1 MVRSPDDK
9 PIRPHYHNQ
18 ATLEDEIRLFP
29 SNLRSDDPNGVPIIP
44 GQTMPKR
51 KKIGDS
57 PFKIVDRIS
66 GKARQSG
73 PVRASKKE
81 IRPHETHPYERPT
94 KRPRHRAAPEPS
106 RSGSILGLVDK
117 ETDAHPALDTSPP
130 TTHPSRMSPTSSHRS
145 AKLRKTRNNLFA
157 LEEFRGVEKN
167 VKPPQQQQ
175 QQQHRKG
182 NAKHGKKHP
191 APTSRP
197 DDARE
202 ERFTEDA
209 AAERRRRASSD
220 DGGFS
225 RIDGSKRAPK
235 HEVLRGVEISPS
247 KNRNPGKGALARSPR
262 QNGLASPTRTRDPS
276 ESQDSPD
283 ELQVTAEVRRSKK
296 VAGKGEIDN
305 QVALGKEHRQSSPAD
320 IQHTV
325 FTPSK
330 TKRGLKGK
338 QQKYTTNK
346 AASTTKSFGI
356 IYARFGP
363 IEQHA
368 DQRNGVELLMDLER
382 GVILLHNQNDPA
394 ECFELPLSKVTK
406 ATGGLPP
413 SGKIRLLLS
422 KMEGLDQKLDL
433 ELSSAEEKERF
444 SDGLRG
450 WNIEPLLQDE
460 AWLEKAFHTHDREL
474 KQHPYGL
481 KRPLPAGPQRGTE
494 NSALPVKRMRL
505 SDSLQ
510 DERGNPTVTAPRELP
525 GPSNSA
531 AKSSPSSPDV
541 SPRASKLSSAW
552 SVQIP
557 VKVHTSPTLP
567 ASNRQTRAMLR
578 RLPSTTIVSDDDDE
592 ADQSTQSQSD
602 GPVKKWHKP
611 LVYPRFGKKKAEVNM
626 QDRDRLRK
634 NDEFLNDNLIE
645 FYIRFLQEH
654 LSRTNEDVAKRVYFF
669 NSFFYDTL
677 MNVPRG
683 KKGINYDGVQ
693 KWTRNVDI
701 FNHDF
706 VVVPINEHAH
716 WYVAIICNL
725 PNLQDLAEPQVY
737 DEPLSS
743 QVQSSSQLDSQ
754 VQEIPETP
762 PPEVPRTA
770 QGASIAPD
778 AEPAKEEQ
786 TRHSLASMTLA
797 DEPPKNASKEGTP
810 VEEWPD
816 REEVSS
822 IPVQAFPKTQA
833 EQPSSQTACSQEA
846 VKASDAAKASRKQA
860 TKRTSKADVNQP
872 TIITFDSLGVTRSPT
887 SRILRDYLYEE
898 AKSKKGVEINTKL
911 IRGITAQKIPLQ
923 PNYSDCGLYLLA
935 YLEKFVQDPDT
946 FIRKILQKEDGD
958 WPPLKSGHLRKRL
971 RKFLDA
977 LYDEQ
982 EQMSKQESS
991 AKETM
996 ADRKPICYLL
1006 GSPWAS
1012 PEAQRGVETES
1023 PMKATGNQTMQ
1034 SPSRAPEQRPDP
1046 ESPTKAAVSKDDVQ
1060 VSEQK
1065 DEAAGVNDHEE
1076 REAADEVRLV
1086 TSRKDE
1092 TGPSGPHPTRQE
1104 VIEVPDSQE
1113 PAASLKAKSETT
1125 RPVTPVPSP
1134 SKVRSEVSKRYTPL
1148 HLSAAATESDSKMG
1162 NKDGGAVPDTVV
1174 ETQVPGTPSKS
1185 LLVKDSPSKK

>member
-9 PIRPHYHNQ
+9 PIRPQHNNQ
-18 ATLEDEIRLFP
+18 ATLPDEIRLFP
-29 SNLRSDDPNGVPIIP
+29 GNSRSDDPNGVPIIP
-44 GQTMPKR
+44 GQTMTKR
-51 KKIGDS
+51 KKIGGS

-66 GKARQSG
+66 GNARQSG

-81 IRPHETHPYERPT
+81 ARPHDAHPYERPT
-94 KRPRHRAAPEPS
+94 KRPRHRAGPEPS
-106 RSGSILGLVDK
+106 RSGSILSLVDK
-117 ETDAHPALDTSPP
+117 ETDAHPALDTSPT
-130 TTHPSRMSPTSSHRS
+130 TTHPSRMSPTSSQRS
-145 AKLRKTRNNLFA
+145 AKLRKTRNNLFT
-157 LEEFRGVEKN
+157 LEEFRGVEKS
-167 VKPPQQQQ
+167 VKPP
-175 QQQHRKG
+175 QQHRKG

-191 APTSRP
+191 APTRP

-220 DGGFS
+220 DGGVS
-225 RIDGSKRAPK
+225 IHGSKRAPK
-235 HEVLRGVEISPS
+235 HEVFRGVEVSS
-247 KNRNPGKGALARSPR
+247 SQNRNPGKGALARSPSR
-262 QNGLASPTRTRDPS
+262 NGLASPTRSRGQY
-276 ESQDSPD
+276 ESQGSDD
-283 ELQVTAEVRRSKK
+283 ELQVTVEVRRSKK
-296 VAGKGEIDN
+296 VTGKGEN
-305 QVALGKEHRQSSPAD
+305 EVQVALGKEHRQSSPAD

-338 QQKYTTNK
+338 KQKRTTNK
-346 AASTTKSFGI
+346 TASNSKSFGVV
-356 IYARFGP
+356 YARFGP

-368 DQRNGVELLMDLER
+368 DQTKGVELLLDLER
-382 GVILLHNQNDPA
+382 GAILLHNHNDPA

-413 SGKIRLLLS
+413 SGKIRLSLS

-450 WNIEPLLQDE
+450 WNIEPLLQKE
-460 AWLEKAFHTHDREL
+460 EWMEKLFRTHDKEL
-474 KQHPYGL
+474 KQHPNGL
-481 KRPLPAGPQRGTE
+481 KRPLPAGPPKSTE
-494 NSALPVKRMRL
+494 KPASPVKRMRL

-541 SPRASKLSSAW
+541 SPRASKLSSAL

-557 VKVHTSPTLP
+557 VTTHTSPTLST
-567 ASNRQTRAMLR
+567 SNRQTRAMLR
-578 RLPSTTIVSDDDDE
+578 HLPSTTILSDDEDE

-654 LSRTNEDVAKRVYFF
+654 LSRTNEEVAKRVYFF

-725 PNLQDLAEPQVY
+725 PKLQDLAEPQVF

-743 QVQSSSQLDSQ
+743 QVPSSARLDSQ

-762 PPEVPRTA
+762 PPEVPHAEGGT
-770 QGASIAPD
+770 STAPD

-786 TRHSLASMTLA
+786 TRHSLASMSLA
-797 DEPPKNASKEGTP
+797 DEPSKDASKEETP
-810 VEEWPD
+810 AEEWPD

-822 IPVQAFPKTQA
+822 IPMPAFPQA
-833 EQPSSQTACSQEA
+833 QTEQPSSQTACSQDA
-846 VKASDAAKASRKQA
+846 VKTSDSAKAPRKQA
-860 TKRTSKADVNQP
+860 TKRTSKFDVTQP
-872 TIITFDSLGVTRSPT
+872 TIITFDSLGITRSPT
-887 SRILRDYLYEE
+887 SRILREYLYEE
-898 AKSKKGVEINTKL
+898 AKSKKGVEINAKS

-923 PNYSDCGLYLLA
+923 PNYSDCGLYLMA

-946 FIRKILQKEDGD
+946 FIRKILQKEDGE

-996 ADRKPICYLL
+996 ADRTPICYLL

-1012 PEAQRGVETES
+1012 PEAQRDMKTES
-1023 PMKATGNQTMQ
+1023 PVKETGKQPMK
-1034 SPSRAPEQRPDP
+1034 SPSRAPEQQPDP
-1046 ESPTKAAVSKDDVQ
+1046 ESPTKARVAPASSKENAQ
-1060 VSEQK
+1060 GSEHK
-1065 DEAAGVNDHEE
+1065 DEAAGVKGHEE
-1076 REAADEVRLV
+1076 QEAVDEVRLV
-1086 TSRKDE
+1086 TSTKDE
-1092 TGPSGPHPTRQE
+1092 AGPSDPHPAHQE

-1113 PAASLKAKSETT
+1113 PAASLKAKSETA
-1125 RPVTPVPSP
+1125 RPLTPVPSP
-1134 SKVRSEVSKRYTPL
+1134 AKVRSPVSKTYTPL
-1148 HLSAAATESDSKMG
+1148 HLSAAATESDSRKS
-1162 NKDGGAVPDTVV
+1162 NKDGGGVPDTVV

-1185 LLVKDSPSKK
+1185 LLVKDSPSKKR

>member
-1 MVRSPDDK
+1 MPDK
-9 PIRPHYHNQ
+9 
-18 ATLEDEIRLFP
+18 
-29 SNLRSDDPNGVPIIP
+29 
-44 GQTMPKR
+44 
-51 KKIGDS
+51 
-57 PFKIVDRIS
+57 VD
-66 GKARQSG
+66 Q
-73 PVRASKKE
+73 
-81 IRPHETHPYERPT
+81 PT
-94 KRPRHRAAPEPS
+94 KRPRHRAGPEPS
-106 RSGSILGLVDK
+106 RSGSILSLVDK
-117 ETDAHPALDTSPP
+117 ETDAHPALDTSP
-130 TTHPSRMSPTSSHRS
+130 TTPHPSRMSPTSSQRS
-145 AKLRKTRNNLFA
+145 AKLRKTRNNLFT
-157 LEEFRGVEKN
+157 LKEFRGVEEN
-167 VKPPQQQQ
+167 VKPP
-175 QQQHRKG
+175 QQHRKG

-191 APTSRP
+191 ALTRP
-197 DDARE
+197 HDARE
-202 ERFTEDA
+202 ERFTENA
-209 AAERRRRASSD
+209 AAERRCRASSD
-220 DGGFS
+220 DGGLS
-225 RIDGSKRAPK
+225 MADGSKRAPK
-235 HEVLRGVEISPS
+235 HEVFRGLEVSPS
-247 KNRNPGKGALARSPR
+247 QNRNPGKSALARSPGR
-262 QNGLASPTRTRDPS
+262 NGLASPTRSRGQY
-276 ESQDSPD
+276 ESQGSDD
-283 ELQVTAEVRRSKK
+283 ELQVTVEVRRGKK
-296 VAGKGEIDN
+296 VTGKGENEN

-338 QQKYTTNK
+338 KQKRTTNK
-346 AASTTKSFGI
+346 VASNSKSFGVV
-356 IYARFGP
+356 YARFGP

-368 DQRNGVELLMDLER
+368 DQKKGVELLLDLER
-382 GVILLHNQNDPA
+382 GAILLHNQNDPA

-413 SGKIRLLLS
+413 SGKIRLSLS

-444 SDGLRG
+444 SAGLRG
-450 WNIEPLLQDE
+450 WNIEPLLQE
-460 AWLEKAFHTHDREL
+460 EEWMEKLFRTHDKEL
-474 KQHPYGL
+474 KQHPNGL
-481 KRPLPAGPQRGTE
+481 KRPLPAGPQKSTE
-494 NSALPVKRMRL
+494 KPASPVKRMRL

-525 GPSNSA
+525 APSNSA

-541 SPRASKLSSAW
+541 SPRASKLSFAL

-557 VKVHTSPTLP
+557 ITTYTSPTLST
-567 ASNRQTRAMLR
+567 SNRQTRAMLR
-578 RLPSTTIVSDDDDE
+578 HLPSTTILSDDEDE
-592 ADQSTQSQSD
+592 ADQSTQSHSD

-654 LSRTNEDVAKRVYFF
+654 LSRTNEEVAKRVYFF

-725 PNLQDLAEPQVY
+725 PKLQDLAEPQVF

-743 QVQSSSQLDSQ
+743 QVQSSARLDSQ

-762 PPEVPRTA
+762 PPEAPRTEEK
-770 QGASIAPD
+770 ASTARD

-786 TRHSLASMTLA
+786 TRHSLASMSLA
-797 DEPPKNASKEGTP
+797 DEPLKNASREGTP
-810 VEEWPD
+810 AEEWPD

-822 IPVQAFPKTQA
+822 IPVPAFSQAQA
-833 EQPSSQTACSQEA
+833 EQPSSQTACLQDA
-846 VKASDAAKASRKQA
+846 VKTSDSAKAPRKQA
-860 TKRTSKADVNQP
+860 TKRTSKVDVTQP
-872 TIITFDSLGVTRSPT
+872 TIITFDSLGITRSPT
-887 SRILRDYLYEE
+887 SRILREYLYEE
-898 AKSKKGVEINTKL
+898 AKSKKGVEINAKS

-923 PNYSDCGLYLLA
+923 PNYSDCGLYLMA

-982 EQMSKQESS
+982 EQMSKQEIS

-996 ADRKPICYLL
+996 ADRTPICYLL
-1006 GSPWAS
+1006 GSPVK
-1012 PEAQRGVETES
+1012 EAR
-1023 PMKATGNQTMQ
+1023 NQTSK
-1034 SPSRAPEQRPDP
+1034 SPFRAPEPQPDP
-1046 ESPTKAAVSKDDVQ
+1046 ESPTKARVAPASSKDNAQ
-1060 VSEQK
+1060 GSEHK
-1065 DEAAGVNDHEE
+1065 DEAAGVKDHEE
-1076 REAADEVRLV
+1076 QEAADEVRLV
-1086 TSRKDE
+1086 TSTKDE
-1092 TGPSGPHPTRQE
+1092 TVPSAPHPAHQE

-1113 PAASLKAKSETT
+1113 PAASLKAKSKTT
-1125 RPVTPVPSP
+1125 RPLTPVPSP
-1134 SKVRSEVSKRYTPL
+1134 AKVRSEVSKTYTPL
-1148 HLSAAATESDSKMG
+1148 HLSAAATESDSRTS
-1162 NKDGGAVPDTVV
+1162 NKDGGGVPDTVV
-1174 ETQVPGTPSKS
+1174 ETQVPGTPSQS
-1185 LLVKDSPSKK
+1185 LLVKDSPSKKR